1 MKNDPLS
8 SVSLE
13 DTSRWEQPSYLLF
26 FNYVASLCICACE
39 CSAQGCQK
47 RALDPLEL
55 ELQDVELWMPGTE
68 RGSSSSLRCLSNP

>member
-26 FNYVASLCICACE
+26 FNYVICACE

-55 ELQDVELWMPGTE
+55 EFQDVELWMLGTE
-68 RGSSSSLRCLSNP
+68 LESS